1 MLIFLYKITIDFLY
15 KMCYNIDS
23 GREVNPLRKGSEEMG
38 MTPAELQRF
47 EQLVRENGRLVHLLE
62 KLRVEIAELKRK
74 LSEK

>member
-1 MLIFLYKITIDFLY
+1 
-15 KMCYNIDS
+15 MCYNIDS

-38 MTPAELQRF
+38 MIPAELQRF
-47 EQLVRENGRLVHLLE
+47 EQLVRENERLVHLLE